1 MDVPNGPGQ
10 RKAFRDDFD
19 VVVDFG
25 TEDRF
30 FTGFAGN
37 ISDGGLFIA
46 TERPLPVGL
55 PIMVRFSIP
64 QFEAPITVTAEV
76 RWVRPSRP
84 DLPETAGGMGVKF
97 LDLPAEIVHAVDG
110 FIRAHRSDTI
120 FWG

>member
-1 MDVPNGPGQ
+1 MDGQNGPGQ
-10 RKAFRDDFD
+10 RHAQRVDFD
-19 VVVDFG
+19 VTVDFG
-25 TEDRF
+25 TDDRF

-55 PIMVRFSIP
+55 PIMIRFSIP

-76 RWVRPSRP
+76 RWVRPARS
-84 DLPETAGGMGVKF
+84 DLAETAGGMGVKF
-97 LDLPAEIVHAVDG
+97 LDLPADLALAVDA
-110 FIRAHRSDTI
+110 FIKAHRSDTI